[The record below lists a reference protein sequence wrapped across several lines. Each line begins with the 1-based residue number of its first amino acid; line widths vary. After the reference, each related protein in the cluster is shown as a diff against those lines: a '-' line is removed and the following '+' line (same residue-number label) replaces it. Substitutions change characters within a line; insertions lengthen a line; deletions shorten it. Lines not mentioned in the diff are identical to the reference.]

1 MAFSSRVISLRTHL
15 ADFLSA
21 HRRFGDGFATAKRR
35 TRGSDKHDGHG
46 STWNS
51 GWRPGELRG
60 KAANFVAVKRA
71 SRSTRGFYTNL
82 IRPWRPGEAARP
94 LVAGQQRGIE
104 RFGQGNIDG
113 IIGGENVPK
122 ILPGLRHN
130 QMRQRAR
137 EGTLW

>member
-35 TRGSDKHDGHG
+35 TRGSDKRDGHA

-71 SRSTRGFYTNL
+71 SRSTRGSYTKL
-82 IRPWRPGEAARP
+82 IRPWWPSEAVRR
-94 LVAGQQRGIE
+94 LVAGEQRSIK

-113 IIGGENVPK
+113 IIGAENVPK

-130 QMRQRAR
+130 QMR
-137 EGTLW
+137 